1 MENDYWEAE
10 YTLVS
15 ISTIL
20 NPMPDDSNNS
30 PIEDPNLLLALYRIS
45 QIGSSAFNI
54 RDAFKR
60 IMEEIQILFQPNSA
74 AISLIS
80 PNTGLLEIEYALG
93 YPMDTKDLSLHVGKG
108 LTGRVAFNGVSI
120 LSNDVQQDSRYVKL
134 IDDVRSKL
142 AVPMFSEGQ
151 IAGVIDVDC
160 NETGR
165 FTQSDMKRLKAIA
178 DESITSLQS
187 VWKQRRLIT
196 QSDQLKA
203 LINVGQKVVSNLELQ
218 SLWDSITEAALDLT
232 GSRMATLQLYDDE
245 NERVT
250 MQAIRPPFQEFLT
263 KVEVLRLEESM
274 NAAAIRTK
282 RQIEFPNITTP
293 DYLDLKDA
301 PQRDDVVSCL
311 STPMIYEGKVIGIIN
326 IFTRTRHRFPNDEKR
341 LLQAFASLSAAAAQN
356 ANLYAR
362 VFNSEDLLRKSE
374 RLTTLGL
381 LSAEIAHEIRNPLT
395 VIKLLFG
402 SLGLNYG
409 EQDPR
414 NKDTQIIKEKINQ
427 LEEIVSKVLS
437 FGKAPEDLHTVWSID
452 DLIQDTLLLVRL
464 KMQQHR
470 IFLNHEKADSPITIN
485 GSKGQLQQVFLN
497 LIINSAEA
505 MPDGGALTIH
515 STIEGEPNEERL
527 AVYFT
532 DTGSGIPENIQDK
545 IFESFLTDKPEGTG
559 LGLSIVKRILR
570 SHHGDISVANSSS
583 LGTTLR
589 IELPLAQ

>member
-1 MENDYWEAE
+1 MESDSWGAA
-10 YTLVS
+10 S
-15 ISTIL
+15 ILTSIRKWKTFML
-20 NPMPDDSNNS
+20 DDSNNS

-60 IMEEIQILFQPNSA
+60 IIEEIQILFQPTSA
-74 AISLIS
+74 SISLIS
-80 PNTGLLEIEYALG
+80 PNSGLLEIEYALG
-93 YPMDTKDLSLHVGKG
+93 YPTDTKDLSLHIGKG
-108 LTGRVAFNGVSI
+108 ITGRVAFNGVATISD
-120 LSNDVQQDSRYVKL
+120 DVEQDSRYVKL
-134 IDDVRSKL
+134 IDGIRSKM
-142 AVPMFSEGQ
+142 AVPLFSEGQ
-151 IAGVIDVDC
+151 ITGVIDVDSDRVA
-160 NETGR
+160 N
-165 FTQSDMKRLKAIA
+165 FTDRDLKRLEAVA

-187 VWKQRRLIT
+187 VWKQRQLIT

-203 LINVGQKVVSNLELQ
+203 LISVGQKVVSNLELQ
-218 SLWDSITEAALDLT
+218 GLWESITEAALDLT
-232 GSRMATLQLYDDE
+232 KSRMVTLQLYDE
-245 NERVT
+245 TKEQVT
-250 MQAIRPPFQEFLT
+250 MQAIKPPYQEFLS
-263 KVEVLRLEESM
+263 KVETLRLEESM

-282 RQIEFPNITTP
+282 RQVEFPNITTP
-293 DYLDLKDA
+293 DYLGLKDA

-311 STPMIYEGKVIGIIN
+311 STPMIYEDRVIGIIN

-402 SLGLNYG
+402 SLGLQYD
-409 EQDPR
+409 EVDPR
-414 NKDTQIIKEKINQ
+414 NKDTQIITEKINQ

-452 DLIQDTLLLVRL
+452 ELVQDTLLLVRL

-470 IFLNHEKADSPITIN
+470 IVLNHKKTNAPIMVKA
-485 GSKGQLQQVFLN
+485 SKGQLQQVFLN
-497 LIINSAEA
+497 LIINAAEA
-505 MPDGGALTIH
+505 MPDGGTLTIN
-515 STIEGEPNEERL
+515 SIVEESPDEERL

-532 DTGSGIPENIQDK
+532 DTGSGIPENIQEK

-559 LGLSIVKRILR
+559 LGLSIVKRIMR
-570 SHHGDISVANSSS
+570 THQGDVSVANSSS

>member
-1 MENDYWEAE
+1 M
-10 YTLVS
+10 L
-15 ISTIL
+15 
-20 NPMPDDSNNS
+20 DDSNNS

-60 IMEEIQILFQPNSA
+60 IIEEIQILFQPKSA
-74 AISLIS
+74 SISLIS
-80 PNTGLLEIEYALG
+80 PNSGLLEIEYALG
-93 YPMDTKDLSLHVGKG
+93 YPTDTKDLSLHIGKG
-108 LTGRVAFNGVSI
+108 ITGRVAFNGVATI
-120 LSNDVQQDSRYVKL
+120 SNDVEQDSRYVKL
-134 IDDVRSKL
+134 IDGIRSKM
-142 AVPMFSEGQ
+142 AVPLFSEGQ
-151 IAGVIDVDC
+151 IAGVIDVDSDKVA
-160 NETGR
+160 N
-165 FTQSDMKRLKAIA
+165 FTDRDLKRLEAVA

-187 VWKQRRLIT
+187 VWKQRQLIT

-203 LINVGQKVVSNLELQ
+203 LISVGQKVVSNLELQ
-218 SLWDSITEAALDLT
+218 GLWESITEAALDLT
-232 GSRMATLQLYDDE
+232 KSRMVTLQLYDE
-245 NERVT
+245 TKEQVT
-250 MQAIRPPFQEFLT
+250 MQAIKPPYQEFLS
-263 KVEVLRLEESM
+263 KVETLRLEESM

-282 RQIEFPNITTP
+282 RQVEFPNITTP

-311 STPMIYEGKVIGIIN
+311 STPMIYEDRVIGIIN

-402 SLGLNYG
+402 SLGLQYD
-409 EQDPR
+409 EADPR
-414 NKDTQIIKEKINQ
+414 NKDTQIIIEKINQ

-452 DLIQDTLLLVRL
+452 ELIQDTLLLVRL

-470 IFLNHEKADSPITIN
+470 IVLNHKKTNAPIMVN
-485 GSKGQLQQVFLN
+485 ASKGQLQQVFLN
-497 LIINSAEA
+497 LIINAAEA
-505 MPDGGALTIH
+505 MPDGGTLTIY
-515 STIEGEPNEERL
+515 SIVEKSPDEERI

-532 DTGSGIPENIQDK
+532 DTGSGIPENIQEK

-559 LGLSIVKRILR
+559 LGLSIVKRIMR
-570 SHHGDISVANSSS
+570 THHGDISVANSSS

-589 IELPLAQ
+589 IEMPLAQ

>member
-1 MENDYWEAE
+1 M
-10 YTLVS
+10 L
-15 ISTIL
+15 
-20 NPMPDDSNNS
+20 DDSNNS

-45 QIGSSAFNI
+45 QIGSSAFDI
-54 RDAFKR
+54 RAAFKR
-60 IMEEIQILFQPNSA
+60 IIEEIQILFQPTSA
-74 AISLIS
+74 SISLIS
-80 PNTGLLEIEYALG
+80 PNSGLLEIECALG
-93 YPMDTKDLSLHVGKG
+93 YPSDTKDLSLHIGKG
-108 LTGRVAFNGVSI
+108 ITGRVAFNGVATISD
-120 LSNDVQQDSRYVKL
+120 DVEQDSRYVKL
-134 IDDVRSKL
+134 IDGIRSKM
-142 AVPMFSEGQ
+142 AVPLFSEGQ
-151 IAGVIDVDC
+151 ITGVIDVDSDKVA
-160 NETGR
+160 N
-165 FTQSDMKRLKAIA
+165 FTARDLKRLEAVA

-187 VWKQRRLIT
+187 AWKQRQLII

-203 LINVGQKVVSNLELQ
+203 LISVGQKVVSNLELQ
-218 SLWDSITEAALDLT
+218 SLWESITEAALDLT
-232 GSRMATLQLYDDE
+232 KSRMVTLQLYDE
-245 NERVT
+245 TKEQVT
-250 MQAIRPPFQEFLT
+250 MQAIKPPYQEFLS
-263 KVEVLRLEESM
+263 KVETLHLEESM

-282 RQIEFPNITTP
+282 RQVEFPNITTP
-293 DYLDLKDA
+293 DYLGLKDA

-311 STPMIYEGKVIGIIN
+311 STPMIYEDRVIGIIN

-402 SLGLNYG
+402 SLGLQYD
-409 EQDPR
+409 EVDPR
-414 NKDTQIIKEKINQ
+414 NKDTQIITEKINQ

-452 DLIQDTLLLVRL
+452 ELIQDTLLLVRL

-470 IFLNHEKADSPITIN
+470 IVLNHKKTNAPFIVKA
-485 GSKGQLQQVFLN
+485 SKGQLQQVFLN
-497 LIINSAEA
+497 LIINAAEA
-505 MPDGGALTIH
+505 MPDGGTLSIY
-515 STIEGEPNEERL
+515 SIVEESSDGERL

-532 DTGSGIPENIQDK
+532 DTGSGIPENIQEK

-559 LGLSIVKRILR
+559 LGLSIVKRIMR

>member
-1 MENDYWEAE
+1 M
-10 YTLVS
+10 L
-15 ISTIL
+15 
-20 NPMPDDSNNS
+20 DDSNNS

-45 QIGSSAFNI
+45 QIGSSTFNI

-60 IMEEIQILFQPNSA
+60 IIEEIQILFQPTSA
-74 AISLIS
+74 SISLIS
-80 PNTGLLEIEYALG
+80 PNSGLLEIEYALG
-93 YPMDTKDLSLHVGKG
+93 YPTDTKDLSLHIGKG
-108 LTGRVAFNGVSI
+108 ITGRVAFNGVATISD
-120 LSNDVQQDSRYVKL
+120 DVEQDSRYVKL
-134 IDDVRSKL
+134 IDGIRSKM
-142 AVPMFSEGQ
+142 AVPLFSEGQ
-151 IAGVIDVDC
+151 IAGVIDVDSDKVA
-160 NETGR
+160 N
-165 FTQSDMKRLKAIA
+165 FTARDLKRLEAVA

-187 VWKQRRLIT
+187 VWKQRRLII

-203 LINVGQKVVSNLELQ
+203 LISVGQKVVSNLELQ
-218 SLWDSITEAALDLT
+218 SLWESITEAALDLT
-232 GSRMATLQLYDDE
+232 KSRMVTLQLYDE
-245 NERVT
+245 TKEQVT
-250 MQAIRPPFQEFLT
+250 MQAIKPPFQEFLS
-263 KVEVLRLEESM
+263 KVETLRLEESM

-282 RQIEFPNITTP
+282 RQVEFPNITTP

-311 STPMIYEGKVIGIIN
+311 STPMIYEDRVIGIIN

-402 SLGLNYG
+402 SLGLRYD
-409 EQDPR
+409 EADPR
-414 NKDTQIIKEKINQ
+414 NKDTQIITEKINQ

-452 DLIQDTLLLVRL
+452 ELIQDTLLLVRL

-470 IFLNHEKADSPITIN
+470 IVLIHKKTNAPIMVN
-485 GSKGQLQQVFLN
+485 ASKGQLQQVFLN
-497 LIINSAEA
+497 LIINAAEA
-505 MPDGGALTIH
+505 MPNGGTLTIY
-515 STIEGEPNEERL
+515 SVVEGSPDEERL

-532 DTGSGIPENIQDK
+532 DTGSGIPENIQEK

-559 LGLSIVKRILR
+559 LGLSIVKRIMR
-570 SHHGDISVANSSS
+570 THHGDVSVANSSS

>member
-1 MENDYWEAE
+1 M
-10 YTLVS
+10 L
-15 ISTIL
+15 
-20 NPMPDDSNNS
+20 DDSNNS

-45 QIGSSAFNI
+45 QIGSSAFDI

-60 IMEEIQILFQPNSA
+60 IIEEIQILFQPTSA
-74 AISLIS
+74 SISLIS
-80 PNTGLLEIEYALG
+80 PNSGLLEIEYALG
-93 YPMDTKDLSLHVGKG
+93 YPTDTKDLSLHIGKG
-108 LTGRVAFNGVSI
+108 ITGRVAFNGVATISD
-120 LSNDVQQDSRYVKL
+120 DVEQDSRYVKL
-134 IDDVRSKL
+134 IDGIRSKM
-142 AVPMFSEGQ
+142 AVPLFSEGQ
-151 IAGVIDVDC
+151 ITGVIDVNSDKVA
-160 NETGR
+160 N
-165 FTQSDMKRLKAIA
+165 FTARDLKRLEAVA

-187 VWKQRRLIT
+187 VWRQRQLIN

-203 LINVGQKVVSNLELQ
+203 LISVGQKVVSNLELQ
-218 SLWDSITEAALDLT
+218 SLWESITEAALDLT
-232 GSRMATLQLYDDE
+232 KSRMVTLQLYDE
-245 NERVT
+245 TKEQVT
-250 MQAIRPPFQEFLT
+250 MQAIKPPYQEFLS
-263 KVEVLRLEESM
+263 KVETLRLEESM

-282 RQIEFPNITTP
+282 RQVEFPNITTP
-293 DYLDLKDA
+293 DYLGLKDA
-301 PQRDDVVSCL
+301 PQREDVVSCL
-311 STPMIYEGKVIGIIN
+311 STPMIYEDRVIGIIN

-402 SLGLNYG
+402 SLGLQYD
-409 EQDPR
+409 EVDPR
-414 NKDTQIIKEKINQ
+414 NKDTQIITEKINQ

-452 DLIQDTLLLVRL
+452 ELIQDTLLLVRL

-470 IFLNHEKADSPITIN
+470 IVLNHKKTNAPIMVN
-485 GSKGQLQQVFLN
+485 ASKGQLQQVFLN
-497 LIINSAEA
+497 LIINAAEA
-505 MPDGGALTIH
+505 MPDGGTLTIY
-515 STIEGEPNEERL
+515 SIVEESPDEERL

-532 DTGSGIPENIQDK
+532 DTGSGIPENIQEK

-559 LGLSIVKRILR
+559 LGLSIVKRIMR
-570 SHHGDISVANSSS
+570 THHGDISVANSSS

>member
-1 MENDYWEAE
+1 M
-10 YTLVS
+10 L
-15 ISTIL
+15 
-20 NPMPDDSNNS
+20 DDSNNS

-60 IMEEIQILFQPNSA
+60 IIEEIQILFQPTSA
-74 AISLIS
+74 SISLIS
-80 PNTGLLEIEYALG
+80 PNSGLLEIEYALG
-93 YPMDTKDLSLHVGKG
+93 YPTDTKDLSLHIGKG
-108 LTGRVAFNGVSI
+108 ITGRVAFNGVATISD
-120 LSNDVQQDSRYVKL
+120 DVEQDSRYVKL
-134 IDDVRSKL
+134 IDGIRSKM
-142 AVPMFSEGQ
+142 AVPLFSEGQ
-151 IAGVIDVDC
+151 ITGVIDVDSDRVA
-160 NETGR
+160 N
-165 FTQSDMKRLKAIA
+165 FTDRDLKRLEAVA

-187 VWKQRRLIT
+187 VWKQRQLIT

-203 LINVGQKVVSNLELQ
+203 LISVGQKVVSNLELQ
-218 SLWDSITEAALDLT
+218 GLWESITEAALDLT
-232 GSRMATLQLYDDE
+232 KSRMVTLQLYDE
-245 NERVT
+245 TKEQVT
-250 MQAIRPPFQEFLT
+250 MQAIKPPYQEFLS
-263 KVEVLRLEESM
+263 KVETLRLEESM

-282 RQIEFPNITTP
+282 RQVEFPNITTP

-311 STPMIYEGKVIGIIN
+311 STPMIYEDRVIGIIN

-402 SLGLNYG
+402 SLGLQYD
-409 EQDPR
+409 EADPR
-414 NKDTQIIKEKINQ
+414 NKDTQIIIEKINQ

-452 DLIQDTLLLVRL
+452 ELIEDTLLLVRL

-470 IFLNHEKADSPITIN
+470 IVLNHKKTNASIMVKA
-485 GSKGQLQQVFLN
+485 SKGQLQQVFLN
-497 LIINSAEA
+497 LIINAAEA
-505 MPDGGALTIH
+505 MPDGGTLTIY
-515 STIEGEPNEERL
+515 SIVEESPDEERL

-532 DTGSGIPENIQDK
+532 DTGSGIPENIQEK

-559 LGLSIVKRILR
+559 LGLSIVKRIMR
-570 SHHGDISVANSSS
+570 THQGDVSVANSSS

>member
-1 MENDYWEAE
+1 M
-10 YTLVS
+10 L
-15 ISTIL
+15 
-20 NPMPDDSNNS
+20 DDSNNS

-45 QIGSSAFNI
+45 QIGSSTFDI
-54 RDAFKR
+54 RGAFKR
-60 IMEEIQILFQPNSA
+60 IIEEIQILFQPTSA
-74 AISLIS
+74 SISLIS
-80 PNTGLLEIEYALG
+80 PNSGLLEIECALG
-93 YPMDTKDLSLHVGKG
+93 YPSDTKDLSLHIGKG
-108 LTGRVAFNGVSI
+108 ITGRVAFNGVATISD
-120 LSNDVQQDSRYVKL
+120 DVEQDSRYVKL
-134 IDDVRSKL
+134 IDGIRSKM
-142 AVPMFSEGQ
+142 AVPLFSEGQ
-151 IAGVIDVDC
+151 ITGVIDVDSDKVA
-160 NETGR
+160 N
-165 FTQSDMKRLKAIA
+165 FTARDLKRLEAVA

-187 VWKQRRLIT
+187 AWKQRQLII

-203 LINVGQKVVSNLELQ
+203 LISVGQKVVSNLELQ
-218 SLWDSITEAALDLT
+218 SLWESITEAALDLT
-232 GSRMATLQLYDDE
+232 KSRMVTLQLYDE
-245 NERVT
+245 TKEQVT
-250 MQAIRPPFQEFLT
+250 MQAIKPPYQEFLS
-263 KVEVLRLEESM
+263 KVETLRLEESM

-282 RQIEFPNITTP
+282 RQVEFPNITTP
-293 DYLDLKDA
+293 DYLGLKDA

-311 STPMIYEGKVIGIIN
+311 STPMIYEDRVIGIIN

-402 SLGLNYG
+402 SLGLQYD
-409 EQDPR
+409 EVDPR
-414 NKDTQIIKEKINQ
+414 NKDTQIITEKINQ

-452 DLIQDTLLLVRL
+452 ELIQDTLLLVRL

-470 IFLNHEKADSPITIN
+470 IVLNHQKTNAPFIVKA
-485 GSKGQLQQVFLN
+485 SKGQLQQVFLN
-497 LIINSAEA
+497 LIINAAEA
-505 MPDGGALTIH
+505 MPDGGTLSIY
-515 STIEGEPNEERL
+515 SIVEESSDGERL

-532 DTGSGIPENIQDK
+532 DTGSGIPENIQEK

-559 LGLSIVKRILR
+559 LGLSIVKRIMR